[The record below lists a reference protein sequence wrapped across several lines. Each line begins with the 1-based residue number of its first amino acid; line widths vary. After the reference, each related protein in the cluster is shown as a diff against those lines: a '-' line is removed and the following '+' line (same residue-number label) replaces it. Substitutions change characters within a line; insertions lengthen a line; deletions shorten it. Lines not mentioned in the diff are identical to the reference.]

1 MARIEEMEILND
13 ARKKSFLQVIK
24 SESTVNTLSEKSSSF
39 NTMMAERKRENVL
52 LASTTMLNSK
62 VNQLNALASIHAT
75 NVQRQLSGS
84 MSEAQM
90 LRMEKNEAK
99 MDALNDEI
107 EAMNR
112 DMQSQLADTSFGGK
126 NIENKDDGCNGPDL
140 MYKTPTNCGP
150 LHQLT
155 GAITA
160 DSAPHGLDLVLT
172 TSSTPDLDSA
182 LTTSSSSTGSLGL
195 V

>member
-1 MARIEEMEILND
+1 MARIEEMEMLND

-112 DMQSQLADTSFGGK
+112 DMQSQLA
-126 NIENKDDGCNGPDL
+126 ENKDDGVCNGPDA

-160 DSAPHGLDLVLT
+160 DSAPHGLDLALT

-182 LTTSSSSTGSLGL
+182 LTTSALTTSSSSTGSLGL
-195 V
+195 A

>member
-1 MARIEEMEILND
+1 MARIEEMELLND
-13 ARKKSFLQVIK
+13 ARKKSFVQVIK
-24 SESTVNTLSEKSSSF
+24 SESTLNTLSEKSSSF
-39 NTMMAERKRENVL
+39 NTMMAERKRENDL

-112 DMQSQLADTSFGGK
+112 DMQSQLA
-126 NIENKDDGCNGPDL
+126 ENKDDGVCNGPDA

-195 V
+195 A